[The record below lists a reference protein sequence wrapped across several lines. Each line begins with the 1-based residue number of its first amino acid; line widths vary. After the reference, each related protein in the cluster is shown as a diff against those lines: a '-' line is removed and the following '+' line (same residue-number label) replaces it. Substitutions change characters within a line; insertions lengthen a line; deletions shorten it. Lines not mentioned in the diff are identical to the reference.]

1 MTIVFVWEANHWF
14 FRRSTHQKKR
24 CEVKLYC
31 LGLFL
36 IVASFGCA
44 QAKQSDGDAAF
55 QKLSALA
62 GDWEGSYEWS
72 GARHD
77 SGKMNVH
84 YYLTGNGSALVEDL
98 STGGPPSMTSVYHLD
113 NGDLRATHFCGAR
126 NQPRLKAEKIDLVK
140 NAIEFG
146 FVDVTNVTSMAAPF
160 VHGLDV
166 QMVSADELV
175 LIFHFEAAGKKSVEH
190 INLKRVGGNSKT

>member
-1 MTIVFVWEANHWF
+1 M
-14 FRRSTHQKKR
+14 
-24 CEVKLYC
+24 KLRI
-31 LGLFL
+31 LGWLL
-36 IVASFGCA
+36 VSAATAMA
-44 QAKQSDGDAAF
+44 QANSSDGAKAFDKLAA
-55 QKLSALA
+55 LI
-62 GDWEGSYEWS
+62 GDWEGTYEWS

-98 STGGPPSMTSVYHLD
+98 STGGAPSMTSVYHLD

-126 NQPRLKAEKIDLVK
+126 NQPRLKAEKIDLTK
-140 NAIEFG
+140 NEFDFG

-166 QMVSADELV
+166 HVISPDELMLV
-175 LIFHFEAAGKKSVEH
+175 FHFEANGKKSLEH
-190 INLKRVGGNSKT
+190 INLKRVAKT